1 MARQPTDRPVCKA
14 AVPAGETEAARKE
27 PAMATGLKE
36 RRLGNAVAKREP
48 PYRSVMELSEE
59 ERKAFAE
66 KLGGAQNYNSV
77 VLREMARK
85 DRRFLAPLIMS
96 ILSAEFRG
104 IDFFGRFTVET
115 QEQNVPWHMTLGFA
129 RQTFDESRHTLLNMK
144 LLEHLGSHLGEYPD
158 IILGPQRDNIPPEE
172 LDPAILLA
180 RVNVALE
187 GFALTTFE
195 EIRALAEQTGEE
207 MVAHCHDYNMAD
219 EVTHVALGD
228 YWLEKLSQV
237 QPWRKERARAAQQEF
252 ETNIAMVRQMARSY
266 MAASTPSEATPS
278 GNGN

>member
-1 MARQPTDRPVCKA
+1 MTVDQLRKMA
-14 AVPAGETEAARKE
+14 
-27 PAMATGLKE
+27 
-36 RRLGNAVAKREP
+36 
-48 PYRSVMELSEE
+48 LSLPGAE
-59 ERKAFAE
+59 ERSHMSHPDFRAGGRIFATLAYPDKGWGMVSLTPEQQKALAE
-66 KLGGAQNYNSV
+66 KLGGIQNYNPV

-85 DRRFLAPLIMS
+85 DRRFFAPLIMA

-104 IDFFGRFTVET
+104 IDFFGRFVVDTE
-115 QEQNVPWHMTLGFA
+115 EEVPWHMTLGFA

-144 LLEHLGSHLGEYPD
+144 LLEHLGSSLGEYPD
-158 IILGPQRDNIPPEE
+158 IILGPQRDDIPPEE

-237 QPWRKERARAAQQEF
+237 QPWRKERAKAAQQEF
-252 ETNIAMVRQMARSY
+252 EANIAMVRQMARSY
-266 MAASTPSEATPS
+266 MAANGQAQDASVQDQTPA
-278 GNGN
+278 

>member
-1 MARQPTDRPVCKA
+1 MTRALKDRVDSWD
-14 AVPAGETEAARKE
+14 
-27 PAMATGLKE
+27 
-36 RRLGNAVAKREP
+36 AKREP
-48 PYRSVMELSEE
+48 PYRTTMELTPEQQ
-59 ERKAFAE
+59 KTLAE
-66 KLGGAQNYNSV
+66 KLGGIQNYNPV

-85 DRRFLAPLIMS
+85 DRRFFAPLIMA

-104 IDFFGRFTVET
+104 IDFFGRFLVDTED
-115 QEQNVPWHMTLGFA
+115 EVPWHMTLAFA

-144 LLEHLGSHLGEYPD
+144 LLEHLGSEVGEYPD
-158 IILGPQRDNIPPEE
+158 IILGPQRDDIPPEE
-172 LDPAILLA
+172 LDPAVLLA

-228 YWLEKLSQV
+228 YWLEKLSQE
-237 QPWRKERARAAQQEF
+237 QPWRKERAKAAQQEF

-266 MAASTPSEATPS
+266 MGTATADGSPSS
-278 GNGN
+278 SNGN

>member
-1 MARQPTDRPVCKA
+1 MTRALHERVNS
-14 AVPAGETEAARKE
+14 GE
-27 PAMATGLKE
+27 
-36 RRLGNAVAKREP
+36 AKREP
-48 PYRSVMELSEE
+48 PYRTSVEMTPEQQ
-59 ERKAFAE
+59 KALAE
-66 KLGGAQNYNSV
+66 KLGGMENYNPV
-77 VLREMARK
+77 VLRAMARK
-85 DRRFLAPLIMS
+85 DRRFFAPLIMA

-104 IDFFGRFTVET
+104 IDFFGRFVVET
-115 QEQNVPWHMTLGFA
+115 EDEVPWHMTMAVA

-144 LLEHLGSHLGEYPD
+144 LLEHLGSEVGEYPD
-158 IILGPQRDNIPPEE
+158 IILGPQRDDIPPEE
-172 LDPAILLA
+172 LDPAVLLA

-228 YWLEKLSQV
+228 YWLEKLSQE
-237 QPWRKERARAAQQEF
+237 QPWRKQRAKAAQQEF

-266 MAASTPSEATPS
+266 MGASVQQETKPVADAATAGADT
-278 GNGN
+278 

>member
-1 MARQPTDRPVCKA
+1 MTRA
-14 AVPAGETEAARKE
+14 
-27 PAMATGLKE
+27 LKE
-36 RRLGNAVAKREP
+36 RVESSAAKREP
-48 PYRSVMELSEE
+48 PYRSTMELTPEQQ
-59 ERKAFAE
+59 KALAE
-66 KLGGAQNYNSV
+66 KLGGIQNYNPV

-85 DRRFLAPLIMS
+85 DRRFFAPLIMS

-104 IDFFGRFTVET
+104 IDFFGRFVVDTED
-115 QEQNVPWHMTLGFA
+115 EVPWHMTLGVA

-144 LLEHLGSHLGEYPD
+144 LLEHLGSEVGEYPD
-158 IILGPQRDNIPPEE
+158 IILGPQRDEIPPEE

-228 YWLEKLSQV
+228 YWLEKLSEQ
-237 QPWRKERARAAQQEF
+237 QTWRKERARAAQQEF

-266 MAASTPSEATPS
+266 MAANGQSDGAAPQKETPA
-278 GNGN
+278 

>member
-1 MARQPTDRPVCKA
+1 MTRRTGRAGQTANLQSCKQRGAAACHTPLGVAPQP
-14 AVPAGETEAARKE
+14 
-27 PAMATGLKE
+27 
-36 RRLGNAVAKREP
+36 
-48 PYRSVMELSEE
+48 
-59 ERKAFAE
+59 
-66 KLGGAQNYNSV
+66 
-77 VLREMARK
+77 
-85 DRRFLAPLIMS
+85 
-96 ILSAEFRG
+96 
-104 IDFFGRFTVET
+104 
-115 QEQNVPWHMTLGFA
+115 
-129 RQTFDESRHTLLNMK
+129 FDEPRHTLLNMK
-144 LLEHLGSHLGEYPD
+144 LLEHLGSSVGEYPD
-158 IILGPQRDNIPPEE
+158 IILGPQRDDIPPEE

-237 QPWRKERARAAQQEF
+237 QPWRKERARAAQQEV
-252 ETNIAMVRQMARSY
+252 ESNIAMVRQMARSY

>member
-1 MARQPTDRPVCKA
+1 MTRALR
-14 AVPAGETEAARKE
+14 
-27 PAMATGLKE
+27 E
-36 RRLGNAVAKREP
+36 RVDSREAKREP
-48 PYRSVMELSEE
+48 PYRSTVELTPEQQ
-59 ERKAFAE
+59 KKLAE
-66 KLGGAQNYNSV
+66 KLGGIQNYNPV

-85 DRRFLAPLIMS
+85 DRRFFAPLIMS

-104 IDFFGRFTVET
+104 IDFFGRFTVES
-115 QEQNVPWHMTLGFA
+115 QDYDVPWHMTLAFA

-144 LLEHLGSHLGEYPD
+144 LLEHLGSEVGEYPD
-158 IILGPQRDNIPPEE
+158 IILGPQRDEIQPEE
-172 LDPAILLA
+172 LDPAVLLA

-195 EIRALAEQTGEE
+195 EIRALAEATGEE

-228 YWLEKLSQV
+228 YWLEKLSQQ

-252 ETNIAMVRQMARSY
+252 EQNMAMVRQMARSY
-266 MAASTPSEATPS
+266 MAANQQGESSPPT
-278 GNGN
+278 NGN

>member
-1 MARQPTDRPVCKA
+1 MTRA
-14 AVPAGETEAARKE
+14 
-27 PAMATGLKE
+27 LKE
-36 RRLGNAVAKREP
+36 RVNSLEARREP
-48 PYRSVMELSEE
+48 PYRTSIEMTPEQQKML
-59 ERKAFAE
+59 AE
-66 KLGGAQNYNSV
+66 KIGGMQNYNPV

-85 DRRFLAPLIMS
+85 DRRFFAPLIMA

-104 IDFFGRFTVET
+104 IDFFGRFVVET
-115 QEQNVPWHMTLGFA
+115 EEEVPWHMTLGFA

-144 LLEHLGSHLGEYPD
+144 LLEHLGSQVGEYPD
-158 IILGPQRDNIPPEE
+158 IILGPQRDDIPPEE
-172 LDPAILLA
+172 LDPAVLLA

-228 YWLEKLSQV
+228 YWLEKLSAE
-237 QPWRKERARAAQQEF
+237 QPWRKERAKAAQQEF
-252 ETNIAMVRQMARSY
+252 EANIAMVRQMARSY
-266 MAASTPSEATPS
+266 MGSSVQKEETPA
-278 GNGN
+278 